1 MATPLTDGINALT
14 QYANE
19 TTGASDT
26 NLSDAVY
33 TLAQGYVSRYDY
45 LSGIEW
51 EEKKYINNS
60 GTVSENGN
68 LHYTVDAIRL
78 PQGTYLLYG
87 IQTINSA
94 LNYRIHKYD
103 SDDNWVEQIE
113 TKGFSKGYVALII
126 NVSDA
131 QSYLRFSI
139 ASTFSGALIKFFD
152 I

>member
-1 MATPLTDGINALT
+1 MATPLTNGINALT
-14 QYANE
+14 AYANE
-19 TTGASDT
+19 VTGASDT
-26 NLSDAVY
+26 TLSDAVY
-33 TLAQGYVSRYDY
+33 SLAQGYVSRYDY

-51 EEKKYINNS
+51 EEEKYIDAS
-60 GTVSENGN
+60 GTVGGNGY
-68 LHYTVDAIRL
+68 LHYTVDAICL

-87 IQTINSA
+87 IQTANTT
-94 LNYRIHKYD
+94 LNYRIHEYD
-103 SDDNWVEQIE
+103 SDDNWVKQ
-113 TKGFSKGYVALII
+113 TGAKGFGKGYVALII

>member
-1 MATPLTDGINALT
+1 MSTPLTDSINELT
-14 QYANE
+14 NYANE
-19 TTGASDT
+19 ITGASDT
-26 NLSDAVY
+26 TLSDAVH

-51 EEKKYINNS
+51 EEKKYINDS
-60 GTVSENGN
+60 GTVGENGN
-68 LHYTVDAIRL
+68 LHYTVDAICL

-87 IQTINSA
+87 IQTANTS

-103 SDDNWVEQIE
+103 SDDNWVKQIE
-113 TKGFSKGYVALII
+113 AKGFSKGYVALII

-139 ASTFSGALIKFFD
+139 ASNFSGALIKFFD